1 MADPTAEITRLAA
14 ARLADL
20 DSDLPTAAE
29 MILTGQGPPRRRGLD
44 ANLTLTL
51 ASFILGLAQFGWS
64 VYRDQRPE
72 RKESA
77 REVLVRRLR
86 ARIEQADGED
96 LLPPGSRDRVVEAV
110 VEEILA
116 LESSGG
122 GR

>member
-1 MADPTAEITRLAA
+1 MTDPTAEITRLAA

-64 VYRDQRPE
+64 VYKDHRQE

-77 REVLVRRLR
+77 REVLIRRLR
-86 ARIEQADGED
+86 VDFGRPRTRPAAAN
-96 LLPPGSRDRVVEAV
+96 PPWSTTWAK
-110 VEEILA
+110 
-116 LESSGG
+116 
-122 GR
+122 